1 MAVKPITG
9 MLRRGLITDLSI
21 ALAGIGL
28 VFGNA
33 FWYGYH
39 VPRRD
44 ARDNYYKKL
53 EEERAARL
61 GA

>member
-1 MAVKPITG
+1 MSNRDT
-9 MLRRGLITDLSI
+9 R
-21 ALAGIGL
+21 
-28 VFGNA
+28 
-33 FWYGYH
+33 YGYH

-53 EEERAARL
+53 EEERAARV

>member
-1 MAVKPITG
+1 MAAVKPVTG

-21 ALAGIGL
+21 ALGL
-28 VFGNA
+28 GLIFGNA

-39 VPRRD
+39 VPRTN

-53 EEERAARL
+53 EEERAARQ